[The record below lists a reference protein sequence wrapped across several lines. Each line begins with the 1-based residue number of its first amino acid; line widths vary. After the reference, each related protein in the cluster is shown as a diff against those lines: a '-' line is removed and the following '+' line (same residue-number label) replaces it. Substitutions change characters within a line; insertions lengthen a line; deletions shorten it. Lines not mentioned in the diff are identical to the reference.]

1 MGYSPQ
7 GGKEADMIER
17 VHIQK
22 VRYEKPCMVYC
33 QVNFKNHKTIDKPP
47 F

>member
-22 VRYEKPCMVYC
+22 DMR
-33 QVNFKNHKTIDKPP
+33 NHAWYIAK
-47 F
+47 